1 MFDLYE
7 MGALLAEKYG
17 EERWRSSASV
27 KTWVQDEATGS
38 RFLAVADRV
47 NSDVCPSSDSSAA
60 LLFDY
65 LFVAVVFKA

>member
-1 MFDLYE
+1 MAEQRKCEDL
-7 MGALLAEKYG
+7 
-17 EERWRSSASV
+17 
-27 KTWVQDEATGS
+27 VQDGATGS